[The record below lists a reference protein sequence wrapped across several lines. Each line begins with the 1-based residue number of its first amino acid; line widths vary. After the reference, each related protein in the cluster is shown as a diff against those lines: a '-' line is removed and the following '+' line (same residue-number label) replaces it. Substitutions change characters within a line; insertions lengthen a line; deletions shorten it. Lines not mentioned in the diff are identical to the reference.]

1 MERVR
6 FISSRIERGV
16 TSVTVADHTEE
27 YTMTNGLAARARRYI
42 FIFSLLWA
50 LLPLPSPARP
60 SASAQ
65 GMAVTIIAAGPR
77 AVQVMGEDG
86 RSETLA
92 FGPASAFLRR
102 GLLVRAGEFL
112 PGETALLRRRAGKG
126 GTVQIALLCDP
137 DSAAALE
144 RHRGRPL
151 TGTLLSASSQ
161 VWVVQASDDADGV
174 PLSLLIS
181 ARSVFTAGGAAVT
194 AAAFEPGAAVAITTR
209 GLPSGLLGLAS
220 ATDITGTDV
229 PPSDTPQRAGFVSGG
244 VTDVQADTVTIQ
256 DKAGVSHTVAV
267 DGATRIKVR
276 RQPAA
281 LAEIAAGMH
290 ISAWLGRR
298 EDASGNPIA
307 TTVSAYDAPR
317 KTGKKIR

>member
-1 MERVR
+1 MTE
-6 FISSRIERGV
+6 GL
-16 TSVTVADHTEE
+16 VA
-27 YTMTNGLAARARRYI
+27 RWQ
-42 FIFSLLWA
+42 FIFASLLFC
-50 LLPLPSPARP
+50 LLCALPSDARP

-65 GMAVTIIAAGPR
+65 EVAVTIIAAGPH
-77 AVQVMGEDG
+77 AVEVMDEDG

-112 PGETALLRRRAGKG
+112 PGETALLRRRVGKG
-126 GTVQIALLCDP
+126 GAVQIALLCDP

-144 RHRGRPL
+144 RYRGRPL
-151 TGTLLSASSQ
+151 TGTLLSASPQ

-194 AAAFEPGAAVAITTR
+194 AAAFEPGASVTITTR

-220 ATDITGTDV
+220 ASDTAVTDV
-229 PPSDTPQRAGFVSGG
+229 PLSDTPQRAGFVSGS
-244 VTDVQADTVTIQ
+244 VTDVQTSTVTVQ